1 MTTKDK
7 GNSNSNFVF
16 TMGGQIKNDPTIFHV
31 QITSPKYCTLKSGTI
46 SNMCLKGSGPK
57 INPNK

>member
-16 TMGGQIKNDPTIFHV
+16 TMGGQIKNDPTIFNV
-31 QITSPKYCTLKSGTI
+31 QITSPKYGTQKLWYI
-46 SNMCLKGSGPK
+46 
-57 INPNK
+57 